1 MAKIEIWK
9 RQLFQLSISSIKL
22 KKCKK
27 IIKKLKLKKRT
38 IKTDVRVSGC
48 NGAIPRI

>member
-1 MAKIEIWK
+1 MAEIEIWK
-9 RQLFQLSISSIKL
+9 RQLFQLSISSIEL

-27 IIKKLKLKKRT
+27 IIKKLKLKNKT
-38 IKTDVRVSGC
+38 IKIDVRDNGC